1 MGADYPSQDKAI
13 QELRALSDDAKVF
26 LSHHI
31 RNSLSGVIGGIDTGK
46 LDIAK
51 NSAEHIVKDLEKI
64 GC

>member
-1 MGADYPSQDKAI
+1 MGADYPEQDKAI
-13 QELRALSDDAKVF
+13 SELKALSDNAKVF

-31 RNSLSGVIGGIDTGK
+31 RNSLAGVIGGIDTGK

-51 NSAEHIVKDLEKI
+51 VSAEHIVEDLEKI